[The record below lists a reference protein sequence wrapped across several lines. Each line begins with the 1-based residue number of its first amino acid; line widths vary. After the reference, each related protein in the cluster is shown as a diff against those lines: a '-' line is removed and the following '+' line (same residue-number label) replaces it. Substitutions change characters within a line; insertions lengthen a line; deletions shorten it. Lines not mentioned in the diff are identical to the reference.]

1 MATLSAIRAQLRALI
16 NEPDP
21 NNSHFSDS
29 DFNEY
34 INEAQTFLAAYIEY
48 PRTIV
53 STQVTAGTANY
64 SLPSDSIS
72 IITVYFGD
80 LAIANDIR
88 VLRVL
93 NEESLKTIYPS
104 WLSTDST
111 SRGRPRFAF
120 LKERT
125 ILTLIP
131 TPDAD
136 NAVTGKKYHL
146 NYIQTPAALSSDS
159 DTPELPLP
167 YHDLL
172 QFYAAHLAY
181 LNLQVQEMADKMMAS
196 FSEKIKALQAE
207 VNKESKEALSWQWT
221 YNEDVS
227 GETFGGITF

>member
-53 STQVTAGTANY
+53 SAQVTAGTANY
-64 SLPSDSIS
+64 TLPSDNIS
-72 IITVYFGD
+72 IISVYFGD
-80 LAIANDIR
+80 LSIANDIR
-88 VLRVL
+88 TLQVI

-104 WLSTDST
+104 WLSTASI
-111 SRGRPRFAF
+111 SQGRPRFAF
-120 LKERT
+120 IKDRT
-125 ILTLIP
+125 TLALIP
-131 TPDAD
+131 TPDTD
-136 NAVTGKKYHL
+136 NAATGKKYHL
-146 NYIQTPAALSSDS
+146 NYIQKPTTLSGDS
-159 DTPELPLP
+159 DTPQLPLP

-181 LNLQVQEMADKMMAS
+181 LKLQVQEMADKMMAS
-196 FSEKIKALQAE
+196 FSEKIKALQAN
-207 VNKESKEALSWQWT
+207 VNKESKEALAWQWT

-227 GETFGGITF
+227 GETFGGIAF